1 MYQMTVDKVKSLIPL
16 LLVLVKCQ
24 VLSTSAEN
32 RAINFQ
38 ECFGICST
46 WHEGHVTQRI
56 WEKTK
61 RRGEMKSALWEIPD
75 GMSFCWI
82 CLCWDRALR
91 RLEGKPR
98 TWREKRG
105 GTLMYDKHIRGKVT
119 FLYERKRDGV
129 YCCQWGNSVYF
140 SFISCLLHS
149 GIQYT
154 LFSLWQQSEDFFYSH
169 FLVPFF
175 RNPNWLSRHHFLAA
189 SSLCGDKSLTKWNKK
204 WHI

>member
-82 CLCWDRALR
+82 CLCWDRASWC
-91 RLEGKPR
+91 LEGKPR

-105 GTLMYDKHIRGKVT
+105 GTLMYDKHIRGKVKKN
-119 FLYERKRDGV
+119 YERKRDGV
-129 YCCQWGNSVYF
+129 FCCQWGNNVYF
-140 SFISCLLHS
+140 SPICCLLFS
-149 GIQYT
+149 GIQHT
-154 LFSLWQQSEDFFYSH
+154 LFFTLWQQWGLFFIFV
-169 FLVPFF
+169 FLF
-175 RNPNWLSRHHFLAA
+175 LSFEIPTDCPVTI
-189 SSLCGDKSLTKWNKK
+189 S
-204 WHI
+204 